1 MIYQLRHVTTYEY
14 SRAVSLGT
22 HMLHLQPRS
31 LAGQRVLRAAIV
43 VTPEPQRRTDGTD
56 HFGNLVTWLFLDRPH
71 PKLQI
76 TATARV
82 EVDVPPAPP
91 AASTPAWE
99 AVRTLA
105 AAGGRD
111 HAVDEFVHDSP
122 MIGEVR
128 EAGAYADSS
137 LWPGRPILEALVEL
151 SGRIR
156 RDFRFRGGVTSI
168 GTAVG
173 TVLERR
179 EGVCQDFTHVMLAA
193 LRAHALPARYCSG
206 YIRTRAAPGAAKRLG
221 SDVSHAWVEAWLGPE
236 HGWVGLDPTNDLV
249 VRDEHILLAHGR
261 DYGDISP
268 VQGVIL
274 GGGRHTMTVSVDLQA
289 EE

>member
-1 MIYQLRHVTTYEY
+1 MIYQLRHATTYEY
-14 SRAVSLGT
+14 SRPVSLGT

-31 LAGQRVLRAAIV
+31 QSGQRVLGAAISV
-43 VTPEPQRRTDGTD
+43 APEPQRRTDGAD
-56 HFGNLVTWLFLDRPH
+56 HFGNLVTWLFLDQPH
-71 PKLQI
+71 RKLQI

-82 EVDVPPAPP
+82 EVDMRALPP
-91 AASTPAWE
+91 AAYTPAWE
-99 AVRTLA
+99 RVRALA

-122 MIGEVR
+122 MIGDVP
-128 EAGAYADSS
+128 EAGVYAAGS
-137 LWPGRPILEALVEL
+137 LTPGRPILEALVEL
-151 SGRIR
+151 TGRIR

-168 GTAVG
+168 GTAVS

-206 YIRTRAAPGAAKRLG
+206 YIRTRAAPGAARRLG

-249 VRDEHILLAHGR
+249 VRDEHVLLAHGR

-274 GGGRHTMTVSVDLQA
+274 GGGRHIMTVSVDLQA

>member
-1 MIYQLRHVTTYEY
+1 MIYRVRHVTTYEY
-14 SRAVSLGT
+14 SRPVSLGT
-22 HMLHLQPRS
+22 HMLHLQPRT
-31 LAGQRVLRAAIV
+31 LAGQRVLEAAIG
-43 VTPEPQRRTDGTD
+43 VTPEPQRRTDGAD
-56 HFGNLVTWLFLDRPH
+56 HFGNLVTWLFLDQPH

-76 TATARV
+76 TASARV
-82 EVDVPPAPP
+82 EVGVPAAPP

-99 AVRTLA
+99 TVRALA

-111 HAVDEFVHDSP
+111 HAVNEFVHDSP
-122 MIGEVR
+122 MIGAVP
-128 EAGAYADSS
+128 EAGAYAAAS
-137 LWPGRPILEALVEL
+137 LTPGRPILEALVEL
-151 SGRIR
+151 TGRIR

-168 GTAVG
+168 GTTVS

-193 LRAHALPARYCSG
+193 LRAHDLPARYCSG
-206 YIRTRAAPGAAKRLG
+206 YIRTRPSPGAAKRLG

-249 VRDEHILLAHGR
+249 VRDEHVLLAHGR

-274 GGGRHTMTVSVDLQA
+274 GGGRHTMSVSVDLRA
-289 EE
+289 E